1 MKNITSEE
9 FAKLSGTVLVDFN
22 ATWCGPCRML
32 HPVLDELEKEY
43 KDVQFVGIDC
53 DDESDVAEKF
63 NVTNIPCVVLLK
75 DGKEVARSVG
85 FRPKNSM
92 AQFIEENK

>member
-9 FAKLSGTVLVDFN
+9 FKKLTGTVVVDFN

-32 HPVLDELEKEY
+32 HPILDEVEKEIT
-43 KDVQFVGIDC
+43 DVKFVGIDC
-53 DDESDVAEKF
+53 DDESDIAEEF
-63 NVTNIPCVVLLK
+63 NVTNIPCVVIVK

-85 FRPKNSM
+85 FKPKAQIEAFVNS
-92 AQFIEENK
+92 NK

>member
-32 HPVLDELEKEY
+32 HPILDEVEKEIT
-43 KDVQFVGIDC
+43 DVKFVGIDC
-53 DDESDVAEKF
+53 DDESDIAEEF
-63 NVTNIPCVVLLK
+63 NVTNIPCVVIVK

-85 FRPKNSM
+85 FKPKAQIEAFVNS
-92 AQFIEENK
+92 NK

>member
-1 MKNITSEE
+1 
-9 FAKLSGTVLVDFN
+9 
-22 ATWCGPCRML
+22 ML
-32 HPVLDELEKEY
+32 NL
-43 KDVQFVGIDC
+43 QA
-53 DDESDVAEKF
+53 DVAEKF

-92 AQFIEENK
+92 AAFIEENK

>member
-9 FAKLSGTVLVDFN
+9 FKNLTGTVLVDFN

-43 KDVQFVGIDC
+43 ADVKFVGIDC
-53 DDESDVAEKF
+53 DDESDVAEAY
-63 NVTNIPCVVLLK
+63 NVTNIPCVILMK

-92 AQFIEENK
+92 AQFIEDNK

>member
-9 FAKLSGTVLVDFN
+9 FKNLTGTVLVDFN

-43 KDVQFVGIDC
+43 TDVKFVGIDC
-53 DDESDVAEKF
+53 DDEGDIAEAF
-63 NVTNIPCVVLLK
+63 NVTNIPCVVMVK

>member
-1 MKNITSEE
+1 MKTLNNLNEIKGV
-9 FAKLSGTVLVDFN
+9 ALIDFN